1 VRSTIDA
8 LEKRIALEAVRDT
21 AGEAL
26 DHARARLAPLEAER
40 AAAHSASETF
50 DGALA
55 KVYRDPAAAR
65 SRFEA
70 GAREHGEGAA
80 AAELRNH
87 PERFGE
93 IRGTQIG
100 PVRSEERKQALQV
113 ASDLDRL
120 GTDHLR
126 GVRQTA
132 LTSEPYHTLKATVA
146 DLDQRVKRLDVEL
159 ARGPGSATLR
169 SKLERQL
176 QSLRPEQRTT
186 LRRSLPVPQRGL
198 VAGAI
203 ATAVAASRAFAQEQG
218 HER

>member
-21 AGEAL
+21 AGEEL
-26 DHARARLAPLEAER
+26 DRARARLAPLEAER

-65 SRFEA
+65 NTFEA
-70 GAREHGEGAA
+70 KAQEHGEGPA
-80 AAELRNH
+80 AAELRSH

-93 IRGTQIG
+93 LRGTQIG

-113 ASDLDRL
+113 ASDLERL

-126 GVRQTA
+126 GVRQSSVTN
-132 LTSEPYHTLKATVA
+132 EPYHTLKATVA
-146 DLDQRVKRLDVEL
+146 DLDAHVKRVDVEL

-169 SKLERQL
+169 SKLDHQL
-176 QSLRPEQRTT
+176 QALRPEQRAT
-186 LRRSLPVPQRGL
+186 LRRSLPGPQRYL

-203 ATAVAASRAFAQEQG
+203 AAAVMASRSFAQEQG
-218 HER
+218 HDR